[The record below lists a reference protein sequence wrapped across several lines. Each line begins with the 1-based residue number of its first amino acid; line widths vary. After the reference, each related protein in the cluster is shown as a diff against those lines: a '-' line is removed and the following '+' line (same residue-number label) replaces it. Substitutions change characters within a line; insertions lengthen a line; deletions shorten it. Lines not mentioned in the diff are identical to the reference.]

1 MTPLTCRAVERA
13 LAREGPAGLSRR
25 QARHADG
32 CSRCRE
38 RRETAEALSAVA
50 PSLRKTW
57 ETPELFD
64 RISAAIATER
74 RRSPSP
80 GRSVEAPAAPARRVP
95 WLALSA
101 AAALFVIAVIGL
113 QVFRESSGKQLL
125 VTPNLGRDP
134 LLSESTVAEVDR
146 TEAAYVQ
153 SIERLAESARPRL
166 EGSPSPLFASYREK
180 LLLLDSAIADL
191 KAEIDRN
198 RGNAH
203 LRRELLA
210 IYREKQ
216 RTLQDLMKER
226 ES

>member
-1 MTPLTCRAVERA
+1 MTPFACRRVEKA
-13 LAREGPAGLSRR
+13 LARDGAPALSGAL
-25 QARHADG
+25 ARHAAA
-32 CSRCRE
+32 CPRCRD
-38 RRETAEALSAVA
+38 RQAAAESLFSIA
-50 PSLRKTW
+50 PSLRKAW
-57 ETPELFD
+57 DSPELFG
-64 RISAAIATER
+64 RIAAAISAER
-74 RRSPSP
+74 LRPTSPS
-80 GRSVEAPAAPARRVP
+80 EAATTTSARRRVP

-101 AAALFVIAVIGL
+101 TAALFGIAAIGL
-113 QVFRESSGKQLL
+113 QVFRDSSGKQLL

-134 LLSESTVAEVDR
+134 LLSETTVAEVDK
-146 TEAAYVQ
+146 TEAAYVR
-153 SIERLAESARPRL
+153 SIDKLAESARPRL

-191 KAEIDRN
+191 RAEIDRN

>member
-1 MTPLTCRAVERA
+1 MIPFACRAVERA
-13 LAREGPAGLSRR
+13 LAREGPTGLSGRL
-25 QARHADG
+25 ARHAAE
-32 CSRCRE
+32 CPRCRE
-38 RRETAEALSAVA
+38 RRAAAESLSTVA

-57 ETPELFD
+57 ESTELFD
-64 RISAAIATER
+64 RIAAAIATEQSR
-74 RRSPSP
+74 APLP
-80 GRSVEAPAAPARRVP
+80 GESVGAPTAPPRRVP

-101 AAALFVIAVIGL
+101 AAALFIIAAIGL
-113 QVFRESSGKQLL
+113 QVFRDSSGKQLL

-146 TEAAYVQ
+146 TEAAYVR
-153 SIERLAESARPRL
+153 SIEKLAESARPRL
-166 EGSPSPLFASYREK
+166 EGSPSPLFVSYREK

-191 KAEIDRN
+191 KGEIDRN
-198 RGNAH
+198 RGNTH

-210 IYREKQ
+210 VYREKQ

>member
-1 MTPLTCRAVERA
+1 MIPFVCGAVERA
-13 LAREGPAGLSRR
+13 LAREGPAGLSGRL
-25 QARHADG
+25 ARHAAG
-32 CSRCRE
+32 CARCQE
-38 RRETAEALSAVA
+38 RRAAAEALSAVA

-57 ETPELFD
+57 ESPELFD
-64 RISAAIATER
+64 RIGAAIAAEQGR
-74 RRSPSP
+74 APSP
-80 GRSVEAPAAPARRVP
+80 GESLDAPMAPSRRVP

-101 AAALFVIAVIGL
+101 AAVLFIIAAIGL
-113 QVFRESSGKQLL
+113 QVFRDSSGKQLL

-153 SIERLAESARPRL
+153 SIEKLAAAARPRL

-191 KAEIDRN
+191 KTEIDRN
-198 RGNAH
+198 SGNAH

-210 IYREKQ
+210 MYREKQ